1 MIKLSVFPTIK
12 EKTNARTTVS
22 RNEYNEDIIIAQLKK
37 ENLKAGAFSAI
48 VKEHS
53 ESIYWHIRRMVL
65 GHEDANDIVQNTFI
79 KAWMNIDSFQ
89 GKSKISTW
97 LYRIAINETLTFLNK
112 SQSTLVSLDSPEG
125 AIAEQLESDSFFCG
139 DKADAMLQE
148 AIARL
153 PEKQR
158 LVFNLK
164 YYDEMKYEEMSTLL
178 DTSVG
183 ALKASYHIAVKK
195 IEEYLKKTENS

>member
-1 MIKLSVFPTIK
+1 MVAFCIK
-12 EKTNARTTVS
+12 EEKHPHTTVPKKD
-22 RNEYNEDIIIAQLKK
+22 YNEDIIIAQLKK
-37 ENLKAGAFSAI
+37 ENLRAGAFSAI
-48 VKEHS
+48 VEEHS

-65 GHEDANDIVQNTFI
+65 EHEDANDIVQNTFI

-97 LYRIAINETLTFLNK
+97 LYRIAINETLTFLNRNK
-112 SQSTLVSLDSPEG
+112 GTLVSLDSPEG
-125 AIAEQLESDSFFCG
+125 AIADQLESDTYFSG
-139 DKADAMLQE
+139 SKADAMLQE

-164 YYDEMKYEEMSTLL
+164 YYDDMKYEEMSQLL

-195 IEEYLKKTENS
+195 IEEYLSKTD

>member
-1 MIKLSVFPTIK
+1 MIKLFALFSIK
-12 EKTNARTTVS
+12 ERNLQPTTVPN
-22 RNEYNEDIIIAQLKK
+22 NEYNEERIIAQLKD
-37 ENLKAGAFSAI
+37 ESLRAAAFSAI

-65 GHEDANDIVQNTFI
+65 EHEDANDITQNTFI

-112 SQSTLVSLDSPEG
+112 NRTTLVSLDTPDG
-125 AIAEQLESDSFFCG
+125 AIAEQLESDTFFSG
-139 DKADAMLQE
+139 NKADAMLQE

-164 YYDEMKYEEMSTLL
+164 YYDEMKYEDMSQLL

-195 IEEYLKKTENS
+195 IEEYLEKVGI

>member
-1 MIKLSVFPTIK
+1 MPKK
-12 EKTNARTTVS
+12 
-22 RNEYNEDIIIAQLKK
+22 EYNEDTLIAQLKS
-37 ENLKAGAFSAI
+37 ENLKATAFSAI
-48 VKEHS
+48 VEEHS

-65 GHEDANDIVQNTFI
+65 THDDANDIVQNTFV

-97 LYRIAINETLTFLNK
+97 LFRIAINETLTFLNK
-112 SQSTLVSLDSPEG
+112 NQNTLISLDTPEG
-125 AIAEQLESDSFFCG
+125 AIAELLESDTFFCG
-139 DKADAMLQE
+139 DKADAMFQE

-164 YYDEMKYEEMSTLL
+164 YFSEMKYEEMSDVLG
-178 DTSVG
+178 TSVG

-195 IEEYLKKTENS
+195 IEEYLNQMD

>member
-1 MIKLSVFPTIK
+1 MPS
-12 EKTNARTTVS
+12 KT
-22 RNEYNEDIIIAQLKK
+22 YNEETITAQLKNK
-37 ENLKAGAFSAI
+37 NLRAGAFSAI

-65 GHEDANDIVQNTFI
+65 EHEDANDIVQNTFI

-97 LYRIAINETLTFLNK
+97 LYRIAINETLTFLNRNK
-112 SQSTLVSLDSPEG
+112 GTLVSLDSPEG
-125 AIAEQLESDSFFCG
+125 AIADQLESDTYFSG
-139 DKADAMLQE
+139 SKADAMLQE

-164 YYDEMKYEEMSTLL
+164 YYDEMKYEEMSQLL

-195 IEEYLKKTENS
+195 IEEYLSQTD

>member
-1 MIKLSVFPTIK
+1 MDREDYGRIVQTHMDTIYRI
-12 EKTNARTTVS
+12 AVS
-22 RNEYNEDIIIAQLKK
+22 YTKVP
-37 ENLKAGAFSAI
+37 S
-48 VKEHS
+48 
-53 ESIYWHIRRMVL
+53 
-65 GHEDANDIVQNTFI
+65 DADDIVQNTFV

-97 LYRIAINETLTFLNK
+97 LYRIAINETLTFLNRNRG
-112 SQSTLVSLDSPEG
+112 TLISLDTPEG
-125 AIAEQLESDSFFCG
+125 AIAEQLESDTFFNG
-139 DKADAMLQE
+139 DRADAMLQE

-158 LVFNLK
+158 LVFNMK
-164 YYDEMKYEEMSTLL
+164 YYEEMKYEEISSIL

-195 IEEYLKKTENS
+195 IEEYLSKAD

>member
-1 MIKLSVFPTIK
+1 MPK
-12 EKTNARTTVS
+12 RT
-22 RNEYNEDIIIAQLKK
+22 YNEDIIIAQLKK
-37 ENLKAGAFSAI
+37 ENLRAGAFSAI
-48 VKEHS
+48 VEEHS

-65 GHEDANDIVQNTFI
+65 EHEDANDIVQNTFI

-97 LYRIAINETLTFLNK
+97 LYRIAINETLTFLNRNK
-112 SQSTLVSLDSPEG
+112 GTLVSLDSPEG
-125 AIAEQLESDSFFCG
+125 AIADQLESDTYFSG
-139 DKADAMLQE
+139 SKADAMLQE

-158 LVFNLK
+158 LVFNLR
-164 YYDEMKYEEMSTLL
+164 YYDEMKYEEMSQVL

-195 IEEYLKKTENS
+195 IEEYLSQTD

>member
-22 RNEYNEDIIIAQLKK
+22 RNEYNEDIIIAQLKR

-65 GHEDANDIVQNTFI
+65 VHDDADDIVQNTFV

-97 LYRIAINETLTFLNK
+97 LFRIAINEALTFLNK
-112 SQSTLVSLDSPEG
+112 NQNALVSLDTPEG
-125 AIAEQLESDSFFCG
+125 AVAEQLESDTFFCG
-139 DKADAMLQE
+139 DKADAMFQE
-148 AIARL
+148 AVARL

-164 YYDEMKYEEMSTLL
+164 YFSEMKYEEMSKVL

-195 IEEYLKKTENS
+195 IEEYLGQTD

>member
-1 MIKLSVFPTIK
+1 MVAFRIK
-12 EKTNARTTVS
+12 EDRYPHTTVPKKD
-22 RNEYNEDIIIAQLKK
+22 YNEEIIIAQLKK
-37 ENLKAGAFSAI
+37 ENLRAGAFSAI
-48 VKEHS
+48 VEEHS

-65 GHEDANDIVQNTFI
+65 EHEDANDIVQNTFI

-97 LYRIAINETLTFLNK
+97 LYRIAINETLTFLNRNK
-112 SQSTLVSLDSPEG
+112 GTLVSLDSPEG
-125 AIAEQLESDSFFCG
+125 AIADQLESDTYFSG
-139 DKADAMLQE
+139 SKADAMLQE
-148 AIARL
+148 AITRL

-164 YYDEMKYEEMSTLL
+164 YYDEMKYEEMSQLL

-183 ALKASYHIAVKK
+183 ALKASYYIAVKK
-195 IEEYLKKTENS
+195 IEEYLSQTD

>member
-22 RNEYNEDIIIAQLKK
+22 RNEYNEDIIIAQLKR

-65 GHEDANDIVQNTFI
+65 EHEDANDIVQNTFI

-112 SQSTLVSLDSPEG
+112 NQNTHVSLDSPEG
-125 AIAEQLESDSFFCG
+125 AIAEQLESDTYFCG
-139 DKADAMLQE
+139 NKADAMLQE
-148 AIARL
+148 AITRL

-164 YYDEMKYEEMSTLL
+164 YYDEMKYEEISQLL

-195 IEEYLKKTENS
+195 IEEYLKKTEDS

>member
-1 MIKLSVFPTIK
+1 MSK
-12 EKTNARTTVS
+12 
-22 RNEYNEDIIIAQLKK
+22 NEYNEDIIIAQLKK

-53 ESIYWHIRRMVL
+53 ESIYWHVRRMVL
-65 GHEDANDIVQNTFI
+65 VHDDANDIVQNTFI
-79 KAWMNIDSFQ
+79 KAWTNIDSFQ

-112 SQSTLVSLDSPEG
+112 NQNTLVSLDTPEG
-125 AIAEQLESDSFFCG
+125 AVAELLESDTYFCG
-139 DKADAMLQE
+139 DSADAKFQE
-148 AIARL
+148 AVARL

-158 LVFNLK
+158 LVFNMK
-164 YYDEMKYEEMSTLL
+164 YFSEMKYEEMSEVLG
-178 DTSVG
+178 TSVG

-195 IEEYLKKTENS
+195 IEEYLGKTD

>member
-1 MIKLSVFPTIK
+1 MPKK
-12 EKTNARTTVS
+12 
-22 RNEYNEDIIIAQLKK
+22 EYNEDIIIAQLGK
-37 ENLKAGAFSAI
+37 ENLRAGAFSAI

-53 ESIYWHIRRMVL
+53 ESIYWHVRRMVFV
-65 GHEDANDIVQNTFI
+65 HEDANDIVQNTFI

-112 SQSTLVSLDSPEG
+112 NRSTLVSLDTPEG
-125 AIAEQLESDSFFCG
+125 AIAEQLESDTYFSG
-139 DKADAMLQE
+139 SRADALFQE

-158 LVFNLK
+158 IVFNLK
-164 YYDEMKYEEMSTLL
+164 YYDEMKYEEMSQLL

-195 IEEYLKKTENS
+195 IEEYLSQKD

>member
-1 MIKLSVFPTIK
+1 MQASKGK
-12 EKTNARTTVS
+12 HNNKTTVQKK
-22 RNEYNEDIIIAQLKK
+22 EYNEEIIIAQLRD
-37 ENLKAGAFSAI
+37 ENLRAAAFSAI

-65 GHEDANDIVQNTFI
+65 THDDTDDLVQNTFI

-89 GKSKISTW
+89 GKSKVSTW
-97 LYRIAINETLTFLNK
+97 LYRIAINETLTFLNRNK
-112 SQSTLVSLDSPEG
+112 GTLVSLDSPEG
-125 AIAEQLESDSFFCG
+125 AIADQLESDTYFSG
-139 DKADAMLQE
+139 SKADAMLQE

-164 YYDEMKYEEMSTLL
+164 YYDEMKYEEMSQLL

-195 IEEYLKKTENS
+195 IEEYLSQTD

>member
-1 MIKLSVFPTIK
+1 MPS
-12 EKTNARTTVS
+12 
-22 RNEYNEDIIIAQLKK
+22 NEYNEETIIAQLKN
-37 ENLKAGAFSAI
+37 ERLRAGAFSAI

-65 GHEDANDIVQNTFI
+65 EHEDANDITQNTFV
-79 KAWMNIDSFQ
+79 KAWTNIDSFQ

-97 LYRIAINETLTFLNK
+97 LYRIAINETLTFLGKNK
-112 SQSTLVSLDSPEG
+112 TTLISLDSPEG
-125 AIAEQLESDSFFCG
+125 AIAEMLESDTYFCG
-139 DKADAMLQE
+139 NKADATLQE

-164 YYDEMKYEEMSTLL
+164 YYDEMKYEEMSQLL

-195 IEEYLKKTENS
+195 IEEYLEKVDIS

>member
-1 MIKLSVFPTIK
+1 MPSKD
-12 EKTNARTTVS
+12 
-22 RNEYNEDIIIAQLKK
+22 YNEEMIIAQLKD
-37 ENLKAGAFSAI
+37 ESLRAAAFSVI

-53 ESIYWHIRRMVL
+53 EEIYRHIRRMVL
-65 GHEDANDIVQNTFI
+65 VHEDADDIAQNTFI
-79 KAWMNIDSFQ
+79 KAWMNIDTFQ
-89 GKSKISTW
+89 GKSRISTW

-112 SQSTLVSLDSPEG
+112 NKGTLVSLDTLEG
-125 AIAEQLESDSFFCG
+125 AIAEQLESDTFFNG

-158 LVFNLK
+158 LVFNMK
-164 YYDEMKYEEMSTLL
+164 YYDEMKYEEISSIL

-195 IEEYLKKTENS
+195 IEDFLSKNN

>member
-1 MIKLSVFPTIK
+1 MPSKG
-12 EKTNARTTVS
+12 
-22 RNEYNEDIIIAQLKK
+22 YNEEEIVAQLKD
-37 ENLKAGAFSAI
+37 ENLRAAAFSVI

-53 ESIYWHIRRMVL
+53 EDIYRHIRRMVL
-65 GHEDANDIVQNTFI
+65 IHDDADDIVQNTFI
-79 KAWMNIDSFQ
+79 KAWLNIDSFQ

-112 SQSTLVSLDSPEG
+112 NRGTLFSLDTPEG
-125 AIAEQLESDSFFCG
+125 AIAEQLESDTYFCG
-139 DKADAMLQE
+139 NRADALLQE

-158 LVFNLK
+158 LVFNMK
-164 YYDEMKYEEMSTLL
+164 YYDEMKYEEISSILN
-178 DTSVG
+178 TSVG

-195 IEEYLKKTENS
+195 IEEFLSKAD